1 MNYKYY
7 SNKIKKFNVTF
18 KVIWDGDYEFID
30 FEFDSK
36 DLESLHRNIKTAI
49 DEKYLEP
56 ERDIKKTI
64 KGEVTITYTSIKDSM
79 GNEIYTK

>member
-1 MNYKYY
+1 M
-7 SNKIKKFNVTF
+7 KFNVTF

-56 ERDIKKTI
+56 ERDITKII

-79 GNEIYTK
+79 GNEIYNK

>member
-1 MNYKYY
+1 M
-7 SNKIKKFNVTF
+7 KFNVTF

-56 ERDIKKTI
+56 ERDIKRL
-64 KGEVTITYTSIKDSM
+64 
-79 GNEIYTK
+79 

>member
-1 MNYKYY
+1 M
-7 SNKIKKFNVTF
+7 KFNVTF

-64 KGEVTITYTSIKDSM
+64 KGEVTLTYTSIKDSM

>member
-1 MNYKYY
+1 M
-7 SNKIKKFNVTF
+7 KFKVTF
-18 KVIWDGDYEFID
+18 KVVWDDDHDFID

-56 ERDIKKTI
+56 QLEIKKKI
-64 KGEVTITYTSIKDSM
+64 VGNAFVNYVLIRDPDGSEVFKV
-79 GNEIYTK
+79 

>member
-1 MNYKYY
+1 M
-7 SNKIKKFNVTF
+7 KFNVTF

-64 KGEVTITYTSIKDSM
+64 NGEVTITYTSVKDSM

>member
-1 MNYKYY
+1 M
-7 SNKIKKFNVTF
+7 KFNVTF

-64 KGEVTITYTSIKDSM
+64 NGEVTVSYTSIVDSL
-79 GNEIYTK
+79 GVKVYSI

>member
-1 MNYKYY
+1 M
-7 SNKIKKFNVTF
+7 KFNVTF
-18 KVIWDGDYEFID
+18 KEIWDGDHEFID

-36 DLESLHRNIKTAI
+36 YLESLHRNIKTAI

>member
-1 MNYKYY
+1 M
-7 SNKIKKFNVTF
+7 KFNVTF

-56 ERDIKKTI
+56 ERGIKKTI
-64 KGEVTITYTSIKDSM
+64 NGEVTITYTSIKDSM

>member
-1 MNYKYY
+1 M
-7 SNKIKKFNVTF
+7 KFNVTF

-79 GNEIYTK
+79 GNEVYIK

>member
-1 MNYKYY
+1 M
-7 SNKIKKFNVTF
+7 KFNVTF

-64 KGEVTITYTSIKDSM
+64 NGEVTITYTSIKDSM

>member
-1 MNYKYY
+1 VNYKYY
-7 SNKIKKFNVTF
+7 SNKIMKFNVTF

-64 KGEVTITYTSIKDSM
+64 NGEVTITYTSIKDSM